1 MTSTKTQYQLCSLE
15 KEGRYI
21 VVANNNYYKVDKI
34 AFQILENLKQNL
46 SFKKIA
52 ELINLRNDTNYY
64 DEYKI
69 KDICQ
74 QGVLVE
80 IISCNTEF
88 EDTKV
93 MGMSR
98 AIFYKFNLLKPANV
112 VKLFRS
118 IIFLFEKKIY
128 YFLML
133 ISSFASLFF
142 LISYNLK
149 SSGQNVANGMLLNVE
164 VFVLLFII
172 FFIHEIGHAT
182 AAMKHGIEAKGIGFG
197 FYIIFPVLYTDI
209 TEIWVL
215 EKKKRIQ
222 INMAGIYFQLL
233 INMFLILA
241 YFIFTPSKILSAVI
255 IGNSISIFWSFNP
268 FFKYDGYWVVSDF
281 FDIPN
286 LTKKSN
292 HFLRSFFKLFTRPV
306 EIIPFLKR
314 YPKTLIIYTFLNFSF
329 WFFFFTRLYIKIFEN
344 VQSILL
350 EVNLNGGTLVNYV
363 SLFALLIGF
372 IFLSYILFKKL
383 KNNNH
388 E

>member
-1 MTSTKTQYQLCSLE
+1 MTSTKIQYQLCSLE

-74 QGVLVE
+74 QGVLME
-80 IISCNTEF
+80 IISCSTEF

-93 MGMSR
+93 RSMSK
-98 AIFYKFNLLKPANV
+98 AIFYKFNLLNPASV
-112 VKLFRS
+112 AKLFQS
-118 IIFLFEKKIY
+118 ITFLFEKKIY

-142 LISYNLK
+142 IIYNLK
-149 SSGQNVANGMLLNVE
+149 SSGQNVASDMLLNVE
-164 VFVLLFII
+164 VFVLLFSI

-209 TEIWVL
+209 TEIWIL

-233 INMFLILA
+233 INMFLIAA

-292 HFLRSFFKLFTRPV
+292 HFLRSFFRLFTRPV
-306 EIIPFLKR
+306 EIIPFLKQ

-329 WFFFFTRLYIKIFEN
+329 WLFFFTRLYIKIFEN
-344 VQSILL
+344 VQSILI
-350 EVNLNGGTLVNYV
+350 EMNLNGATLVNYA

-372 IFLSYILFKKL
+372 IFLSYILFKKF
-383 KNNNH
+383 KNSNY